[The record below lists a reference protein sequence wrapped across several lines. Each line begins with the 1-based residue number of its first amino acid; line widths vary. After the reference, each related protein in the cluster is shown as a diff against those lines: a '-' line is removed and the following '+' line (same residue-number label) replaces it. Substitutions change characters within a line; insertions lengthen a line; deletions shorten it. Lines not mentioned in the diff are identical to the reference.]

1 MRTHFFGKKH
11 TIDAVI
17 LSCFLSGM
25 QPVGVHVVASE
36 DSRLSAE
43 ERRLAR
49 VMNLASVDKKM
60 VHKRIVVVIQNEIV
74 EHPTLILCCFCPV
87 GSTP

>member
-1 MRTHFFGKKH
+1 
-11 TIDAVI
+11 
-17 LSCFLSGM
+17 M

-49 VMNLASVDKKM
+49 VMNLAGVDKKM
-60 VHKRIVVVIQNEIV
+60 VHKRIVVIQNEIV